1 MCRRQTTNM
10 CGARSNFI
18 ALPLIPQRASL
29 FSPCLTKSFQ
39 TETGLVSM
47 KDFAFTAVSHLKSY
61 PFCQLCAANAWVCHR
76 NAYQQHGYLNKKKNS
91 SVRKTK
97 ISLGWGNIWTS
108 SNCDWWETSLN
119 TLLKAMLLQSLS
131 ISPVW
136 SVKLFFVTFFM
147 LGNFFFFFFLL
158 QNQFVLF
165 SVISIWSST
174 ISHSTLALSQPNLN
188 QYISTSS
195 RRRTSWIDA
204 STNKIQNPSK
214 KRDWSL
220 SQHNTFQSAIIFV
233 VQTLILISELAW
245 VRGK

>member
-1 MCRRQTTNM
+1 
-10 CGARSNFI
+10 
-18 ALPLIPQRASL
+18 
-29 FSPCLTKSFQ
+29 
-39 TETGLVSM
+39 M
-47 KDFAFTAVSHLKSY
+47 KDFAFTAVSHLESY
-61 PFCQLCAANAWVCHR
+61 PFCQLCTANAWVCHR

-91 SVRKTK
+91 SVRETK

-108 SNCDWWETSLN
+108 SNCDWWGASWN
-119 TLLKAMLLQSLS
+119 ALLKAMLLQSLS

-136 SVKLFFVTFFM
+136 SVKLFFVA
-147 LGNFFFFFFLL
+147 FFLCLETFLFFSL

-165 SVISIWSST
+165 PVISIWSST
-174 ISHSTLALSQPNLN
+174 ISHSTLALSQANLN
-188 QYISTSS
+188 QYIGTSS
-195 RRRTSWIDA
+195 RRRTSWIDG

>member
-1 MCRRQTTNM
+1 
-10 CGARSNFI
+10 
-18 ALPLIPQRASL
+18 
-29 FSPCLTKSFQ
+29 
-39 TETGLVSM
+39 M
-47 KDFAFTAVSHLKSY
+47 KDFAFAAVSHLKSY
-61 PFCQLCAANAWVCHR
+61 PFCQLCTANAWICHR

-91 SVRKTK
+91 SVRETK

-108 SNCDWWETSLN
+108 SNCDWWEASLN

-136 SVKLFFVTFFM
+136 SVKLFFCGLFHAWKPFS
-147 LGNFFFFFFLL
+147 LL
-158 QNQFVLF
+158 QNQFILF

-174 ISHSTLALSQPNLN
+174 IRHSTLALSQPNLN

-195 RRRTSWIDA
+195 RRRTSWIDG